1 MRCFRYPA
9 GVHLGRKDNQTRKK
23 VQSTCDHIYRRT
35 GLCEFIHPQNISSIE
50 TSFGCRKCDFQ
61 DVWQVISIYQFTN
74 KNTLCV
80 NSNLE
85 CTYSALT
92 RSIYLYVAAMEKSL
106 LSKGSRGLLRSSL
119 GSFLF
124 VEREV
129 DFPPPLK
136 PLLLSPFAVFFIQI
150 PIPTTAAP
158 RHKNPEWQHLGN
170 EKSYWRLGDPLV
182 TKFLCGSEGRTWGG
196 GPGGPF
202 IDFQLLP

>member
-1 MRCFRYPA
+1 MI
-9 GVHLGRKDNQTRKK
+9 
-23 VQSTCDHIYRRT
+23 IYRRT

-80 NSNLE
+80 NCNLE

-129 DFPPPLK
+129 DFPPPFK

-170 EKSYWRLGDPLV
+170 EKSYWRSAGDKISVWVWRTNLRWGPRWSFYRLTV
-182 TKFLCGSEGRTWGG
+182 TAIM
-196 GPGGPF
+196 P
-202 IDFQLLP
+202 